1 MDTTTKQSKILYVE
15 DDRGLAALYGARL
28 KAEGYDV
35 KYCFDGD
42 NALQVGKLF
51 KPDLI
56 LLDLMMPTL
65 NGYDALEMF
74 RSLVETRSAKII
86 IMSALSQ
93 PEDIE
98 KAKALGA
105 DDYIVKSQTL
115 IDEVMERIRKHLD
128 SRNADP
134 FAAIAASQ
142 APQQT
147 PPVGPNDTT
156 TVKPA

>member
-1 MDTTTKQSKILYVE
+1 MDNTTKKTKILYVE

-28 KAEGYDV
+28 SAEGYEV

-42 NALQVGKLF
+42 KALQVGKAF

-74 RSLVETRSAKII
+74 RSLVETASAKII

-93 PEDIE
+93 PEDII

-105 DDYIVKSQTL
+105 DDYIIKSQIL
-115 IDEVMERIRKHLD
+115 IDEVMERIRNHISQKD
-128 SRNADP
+128 
-134 FAAIAASQ
+134 AAAFTDETGMPLAITMANN
-142 APQQT
+142 
-147 PPVGPNDTT
+147 PNVTS
-156 TVKPA
+156 ANII